1 MAGPNESTH
10 RIDDPALLAGDPF
23 PHYREL
29 RSRPGLQRDAAAG
42 LWVATRL
49 DDVVAL
55 SRDSATFC
63 SSRGVLP
70 ADLQRQ
76 LMPRE
81 SIIYMDP
88 PEHAK
93 YRKLVQPAFAPGRLR
108 ALEADI
114 RRIVR
119 ELLAAVE
126 PGVEVDFVAEFSSPL
141 PIIVIAEMLGVP
153 GSDRDRFKTWSDAVI
168 EAGTEG
174 EPSPGTAT
182 GATAAAPA
190 AAPSQAASQRQAPT
204 SLQTSTGEL
213 SGPDPSSQNRKLTAD
228 ADRAAA
234 LGSETALA
242 PASPEPATTL
252 VAANV
257 NSATINPP
265 ATGSLAM
272 PWLVTGALAATT
284 AAAAAS
290 AAPTPWAPP
299 ATQAATPEPTTP
311 SAAQQEMVAAAGEAL
326 APPVQQKTA
335 QRTQPTAPEVTLI
348 PEVVDEPELFEVH
361 QADPRLAEELDLTV
375 MEPEPPIA
383 MTAAEIVELPS
394 TSLSAAAAIASAA
407 ILGTTTGPAAEAKT
421 PTPLTWQEKQT
432 IKPESGAESAPGH
445 QLSAAP
451 GESQSLLSLTGE
463 ALDTAA
469 EPDVLFELFRN
480 PPAPVEEE
488 DPELLLGLLRVLV
501 SAESAGD
508 GG

>member
-1 MAGPNESTH
+1 MADSADHSNPTERYAAIEQAYCADQWGEVIDQGQSLLEEIPRTRAAVPEGLKERVQLLMAHAHLYGFNEQDIAEDLYSDVLH
-10 RIDDPALLAGDPF
+10 SKA
-23 PHYREL
+23 EL
-29 RSRPGLQRDAAAG
+29 TLRQIAEQGLQQC
-42 LWVATRL
+42 
-49 DDVVAL
+49 AL
-55 SRDSATFC
+55 PKP
-63 SSRGVLP
+63 V
-70 ADLQRQ
+70 
-76 LMPRE
+76 
-81 SIIYMDP
+81 
-88 PEHAK
+88 
-93 YRKLVQPAFAPGRLR
+93 
-108 ALEADI
+108 
-114 RRIVR
+114 
-119 ELLAAVE
+119 
-126 PGVEVDFVAEFSSPL
+126 SP
-141 PIIVIAEMLGVP
+141 
-153 GSDRDRFKTWSDAVI
+153 AVI

-311 SAAQQEMVAAAGEAL
+311 SAAQQEVVAAAGEAL

-348 PEVVDEPELFEVH
+348 PEVVDEPELFDVH

-451 GESQSLLSLTGE
+451 AEPQSLLSLTGE